1 VPADS
6 TSTGTVLALAGE
18 FDLAHSKRLKD
29 AFERVLGQTTVVLD
43 MTRAAYVDST
53 FLGSLIR
60 LRTNLSGRSGS
71 LIVVGLSGMVRRV
84 FDVTSLS
91 RLFDIRPSLA
101 EVEHVGDLRRV
112 GDSRR
117 RRSRLSPGR
126 CTQ

>member
-112 GDSRR
+112 EIVADDVAD
-117 RRSRLSPGR
+117 
-126 CTQ
+126 